1 MLISSDDAVYHGEYT
16 MAGVVT
22 ELWGYAYD
30 DNVTVRL
37 TVAKA
42 TCMPVT
48 EEIRTNSL
56 GNLIH
61 LSFTCINAHVHVN
74 SCSELKYNYIIRL
87 QLICE

>member
-1 MLISSDDAVYHGEYT
+1 

-22 ELWGYAYD
+22 ELWGYAY

-48 EEIRTNSL
+48 EEIRTNNPGS
-56 GNLIH
+56 LIH
-61 LSFTCINAHVHVN
+61 MTHM
-74 SCSELKYNYIIRL
+74 YIRARNL
-87 QLICE
+87 HL